1 MTAPLQSHELRIE
14 VNEDDLPDDRFSN
27 HVNNARYFAFINRTF
42 HGWYVAMGIRDRT
55 QPFAAVMA
63 STTYDFLREVNPP
76 GAVLCRIRVDKV
88 GRSSMEHTVEI
99 WDVGAQAEPL
109 LAGRGR
115 VRHVWIERAVRQSRP
130 WPAELLARC
139 WDSGP
144 QSGPQGGPLE
154 TPLDTPFVNNE

>member
-1 MTAPLQSHELRIE
+1 MTAALQTHELRIE
-14 VNEDDLPDDRFSN
+14 VTEDDLPEDRFSN

-63 STTYDFLREVNPP
+63 STTYDFLREVHPP

-130 WPAELLARC
+130 WPAELLSRC
-139 WDSGP
+139 WDGTSLGTSLGTAP
-144 QSGPQGGPLE
+144 GAPLV
-154 TPLDTPFVNNE
+154 TPRVSNE